1 MDMVK
6 ESEEIDI
13 TFVQKIDGSH
23 LNTESVKS
31 LDIMHRSIC
40 KVDIDRKITSK
51 IQESMHLY
59 TSFSCSEFCPWTEF
73 QTKAYGTA
81 IESVNHIVNIKPERV
96 FGIQGADSFY
106 ESLTK
111 VSIYTPVSLL
121 VRFCESIPWDCVAYA
136 AMIQLVL
143 NSNQTRLNVSKTV
156 LRSVLSKTHHEKLIV
171 AGQIPGTIISFVS
184 GDANVK
190 ISTRYKR
197 HKLSKYGFPCEH
209 RRTGQLV
216 SPKLRFKSCT

>member
-1 MDMVK
+1 MVK

-23 LNTESVKS
+23 LNTESFKS

-40 KVDIDRKITSK
+40 KDDIDRKITSK

-73 QTKAYGTA
+73 QTKAYGA
-81 IESVNHIVNIKPERV
+81 AVEGINHIVNVKPERV
-96 FGIQGADSFY
+96 YGIQGTDSFY

-121 VRFCESIPWDCVAYA
+121 VRFCESIPWNCVTDA
-136 AMIQLVL
+136 AMIQPVL
-143 NSNQTRLNVSKTV
+143 NYNQTRLNVSKAV

-171 AGQIPGTIISFVS
+171 AGHQ
-184 GDANVK
+184 
-190 ISTRYKR
+190 RR
-197 HKLSKYGFPCEH
+197 HALLHP
-209 RRTGQLV
+209 RRDLH
-216 SPKLRFKSCT
+216 SSYFLR